1 MLIAGLQGLRARA
14 QVGTLSRGGH
24 TTISGTVRDART
36 RRLLPAVHV
45 TVPRTG
51 VGTVTNADGFFTI
64 HVDDSLRADRLEFS
78 HIGYALY
85 EYTLRPEAGDVARAD
100 IRLTPNA
107 NVLQEVMVMGGDAT
121 DLVREAA
128 DRVTDNYPTRP
139 NRLTGFYREV
149 IRKGRRYIDISEA
162 VVSLYKTS
170 YNGSGTDGDRVRLEK
185 GRRLLSQRAGDTLIV
200 KFEGGPTLSIYLDV
214 VKNGEL
220 MFNREEIDHYAFRY
234 NRTVMIDDRP
244 HVEVRF
250 MPRAVCPYAL
260 YEGLLYIDQAT
271 RTISRAEFSLDMSDR
286 LKATQAMLRKKPL
299 GLRFRPERLA
309 FLVTYRRQRDGRS
322 RLGYD
327 GCETDVARHDGGE
340 QHPFQIG
347 LKAVR
352 DVARQ
357 TRAVVVHG
365 ADEAGDA
372 QVGIYRLAQLADGI
386 EQGAD
391 AFEGEVFALDRH
403 EDVVGGN
410 QRIDGQQV
418 ERRWA
423 VNQHPVETLRPAED
437 VFFQQGMAHVF
448 AEQRF
453 VRAGEVG
460 VGGHQ
465 PDV

>member
-1 MLIAGLQGLRARA
+1 MLWSLILIAGLQGLRARA
-14 QVGTLSRGGH
+14 QVGTPSRGGH

-36 RRLLPAVHV
+36 RRVLPAVHV

-85 EYTLRPEAGDVARAD
+85 EYTLRPGAGDVARAD

-107 NVLQEVMVMGGDAT
+107 NILQEVMVMGGDAT
-121 DLVREAA
+121 DLVREAI

-170 YNGSGTDGDRVRLEK
+170 YNNSGTDGDRVRLEK

-220 MFNREEIDHYAFRY
+220 MFSPEEIDHYAFRY

-250 MPRAVCPYAL
+250 MPHTTCPYAL

-286 LKATQAMLRKKPL
+286 LKATQAMLRKKPS

-309 FLVTYRRQRDGRS
+309 FLVTYRRQSDGRS
-322 RLGYD
+322 TLAYVR
-327 GCETDVARHDGGE
+327 CETAFRCDWRRRLFATTYAITSEMAITDLDAAHAERIPYRE
-340 QHPFQIG
+340 SFRT
-347 LKAVR
+347 R
-352 DVARQ
+352 DAL
-357 TRAVVVHG
+357 TDRA
-365 ADEAGDA
+365 ADFYDA
-372 QVGIYRLAQLADGI
+372 DFWSGYNII
-386 EQGAD
+386 EPT
-391 AFEGEVFALDRH
+391 ESLEH
-403 EDVVGGN
+403 
-410 QRIDGQQV
+410 
-418 ERRWA
+418 A
-423 VNQHPVETLRPAED
+423 VNKLRKK
-437 VFFQQGMAHVF
+437 
-448 AEQRF
+448 
-453 VRAGEVG
+453 
-460 VGGHQ
+460 
-465 PDV
+465 